1 MFWSDI
7 GAKHIART
15 KMDGT
20 QLTILV
26 QTDITTPGTK
36 IVHVKLIVW

>member
-36 IVHVKLIVW
+36 IVYVKLIVW